1 MFLQIA
7 VLGPVWGLF
16 DYLAPVPLNTGALCP
31 GLRVQVPF
39 GKKSAVTTG
48 VIVHIG
54 SSSNCPQDKLK
65 RVIAVLDTEPVL
77 PHALFRLCEWL
88 SRYYHCPPG
97 EAWNLFLPK
106 RLRVGKA
113 NEWPKRAGKKNGKTD
128 GNETALTP
136 QAAALTLNDSQISAI
151 HSLTQSLGKFQAFL
165 LEGVTGSGKTEVYLQ
180 MIAAV
185 VQKGQQALILVPEI
199 ALTPQTLHRFET
211 RFACPLAVLH
221 SGVSEGTRFYHW
233 KMAAEGLAPIVI
245 GTRSAAFVPLKN
257 PGLFIVDEE
266 HDLSFKQQTGVRYAA
281 RDVLLMR
288 ASLEKCPIV
297 LGSATPSL
305 ESLYNVQQEKYT
317 RLSLPTRAGHAQA
330 PTIRCI
336 NPRNQKTIAGISE
349 TLKRKITEHLN
360 QHRQVLLFLN
370 RRGYATLLFCQSCA
384 WKAQCK
390 RCDAHLVYHH
400 KKNHLKC
407 HHCLS
412 THQLPLACP
421 DCHAAPLKPLGIG
434 TEKVETTLSEW
445 FPDYPIVRID
455 RDVIQHPEAL
465 QTALTQVHTGAP
477 LIILGTQMISKGHH
491 FKKVTLVGIIDIDSA
506 FFSADFRSQERLGQ
520 LIMQVGGRAGRA
532 EHAGEVLLQTHFP
545 EHPLLNTL
553 LQSGYAAFAKALLA
567 ERALMTLP
575 PFSHQILWQAESPR
589 PQRALDFL
597 MWIVD
602 KNKQLIASRALPACD
617 DLQLLG
623 PIPALMEKKIGH
635 YRAHLLIQ
643 TQNRQN
649 LHTWTRALLAA
660 VQASR
665 IKTTVRWSLNT
676 DPQEILS

>member
-7 VLGPVWGLF
+7 VLGPVWGPF
-16 DYLAPVPLNTGALCP
+16 DYLPPLGLNEQNLCL
-31 GLRVQVPF
+31 GLRVLVPF
-39 GKKSAVTTG
+39 GKKSAPTTG
-48 VIVHIG
+48 VITHI
-54 SSSNCPQDKLK
+54 SRTSTCPQDKLK
-65 RVIAVLDTEPVL
+65 RVIEVLDAKPIL
-77 PHALFRLCEWL
+77 PDSLFRLCEWL
-88 SRYYHCPPG
+88 PRYYHCPAG

-106 RLRVGKA
+106 RLRMGKP
-113 NEWPKRAGKKNGKTD
+113 NEWPKRAGKKNAPKET
-128 GNETALTP
+128 NEIALTP
-136 QAAALTLNDSQISAI
+136 KAPTLTLNDSQITAI
-151 HSLTQSLGKFQAFL
+151 NTVTENLGKFQAFL

-180 MIAAV
+180 MIEAV
-185 VQKGQQALILVPEI
+185 IQKGQQALILVPEI
-199 ALTPQTLHRFET
+199 ALTPQTLRRFES

-288 ASLEKCPIV
+288 ASIEKCPIV

-305 ESLYNVQQEKYT
+305 ESLHNVAQQKYT
-317 RLSLPTRAGHAQA
+317 RLSLPKRAGHAQA
-330 PTIRCI
+330 PTIQCI
-336 NPRNQKTIAGISE
+336 NPRNQKTISGISE
-349 TLKRKITEHLN
+349 TLRRKITEHLN

-370 RRGYATLLFCQSCA
+370 RRGYATVLFCQSCG
-384 WKAQCK
+384 WKARCK

-400 KKNHLKC
+400 KKNYLKC

-412 THQLPLACP
+412 TSKLPLACP
-421 DCHAAPLKPLGIG
+421 DCHTAPLKPVGIG

-465 QTALTQVHTGAP
+465 QAALTQVHTGAP

-491 FKKVTLVGIIDIDSA
+491 FKKVTLVGIIDIDAA

-532 EHAGEVLLQTHFP
+532 EYAGEVLLQTHFP

-567 ERALMTLP
+567 ERALMALP
-575 PFSHQILWQAESPR
+575 PFSHQILWQAESKQ
-589 PQRALDFL
+589 PQRAIDFL
-597 MWIVD
+597 SWIVD
-602 KNKQLIASRALPACD
+602 KSQQLIASHALPVCD
-617 DLQLLG
+617 DLQILG
-623 PIPALMEKKIGH
+623 PIPALMEKKMGH

-643 TQNRQN
+643 TQNRQK
-649 LHTWTRALLAA
+649 LHAWTRHLLAE

-665 IKTTVRWSLNT
+665 IKTTVRWALNT
-676 DPQEILS
+676 DPQEIL